1 MPRLKFKWRINI
13 NASQQA
19 VYDYVSDFTR
29 HGEWSDGLK
38 VEAISD
44 GPLAVGSEFRSV
56 GKQFGKDAENSVKIV
71 EYDPPNRLGFTS
83 SDGKFDFLNEMSFQ
97 SQNGGTVLER
107 HLTFDA
113 TPAIAIAF
121 KLFIGPF
128 FAGPSMNKTLKN
140 LKEKVEQS
148 AS

>member
-56 GKQFGKDAENSVKIV
+56 GKQLGKDAENSVKIV
-71 EYDPPNRLGFTS
+71 R
-83 SDGKFDFLNEMSFQ
+83 
-97 SQNGGTVLER
+97 
-107 HLTFDA
+107 
-113 TPAIAIAF
+113 I
-121 KLFIGPF
+121 
-128 FAGPSMNKTLKN
+128 
-140 LKEKVEQS
+140 
-148 AS
+148 